1 MTFLHFSPDGTLLA
15 SGDNG
20 GTTRLWNWAKGGAP
34 VKNFSDRTSLIR
46 CFAFSHDGKSMAT
59 GNDTGI
65 IRVWDVS
72 SGKLIHTLMG
82 QALDAALSAR
92 SSLLPLLLM
101 DWDFLVA
108 PLTRF
113 ATGTWPPARKSAS
126 SAGNLWGIRMW

>member
-1 MTFLHFSPDGTLLA
+1 M
-15 SGDNG
+15 
-20 GTTRLWNWAKGGAP
+20 
-34 VKNFSDRTSLIR
+34 SLIR

-65 IRVWDVS
+65 IRVGGLERQMD
-72 SGKLIHTLMG
+72 HTLRAKHWMPT
-82 QALDAALSAR
+82 LSAR

-101 DWDFLVA
+101 DRDFLVA